1 MTGGAFFVTMA
12 LHPMSH
18 RFLLVAT
25 IASALVACSS
35 SSSPDDTTD
44 PAEADGGPSSDGGAS
59 SGDGGGDGSADDVF
73 GGVPVGGDEL
83 GAFLRAKKY
92 ASWTSEPAVHDSA
105 MGPHGRIRTYFN
117 ASLEASLKAGGKKHD
132 KGAIAVKET
141 YDLSDVH
148 QGWLVAIKIAD
159 ESASGAGWHWYELT
173 SKEPSATP
181 KADGKNLSACAPCHS
196 GSSTDFIFSKL

>member
-1 MTGGAFFVTMA
+1 MT
-12 LHPMSH
+12 H
-18 RFLLVAT
+18 RLLLAAT
-25 IASALVACSS
+25 LASAIAACSS
-35 SSSPDDTTD
+35 SSSSGETTD
-44 PAEADGGPSSDGGAS
+44 PAEADAGPTSDGGS
-59 SGDGGGDGSADDVF
+59 TPGDGGGDGASDDVF
-73 GGVPVGGDEL
+73 GGVPLGGDEL
-83 GAFLRAKKY
+83 GDFLRAKKY
-92 ASWTSEPAVHDSA
+92 SSWTSEPAVHDSA

-173 SKEPSATP
+173 STAAGAAPG
-181 KADGKNLSACAPCHS
+181 ADGKGLTACASCHS